1 MRASEIDPLKWTL
14 IHHFG
19 KEEFLG
25 WKDRWEDLVSPPAAL
40 SMLPY
45 LEAEVVFALEAL
57 REKLGKPL
65 LVSRAVGAIARTW
78 SQGSQHH
85 VRLKQGLQRILS
97 HACDL
102 WVPDST
108 LQEVYAAA
116 KDVPAIGA
124 FGAYPQWE
132 TYPGVH
138 VDIRPRKWPGGN
150 LALWMA
156 SYQGT
161 GKGRTQVY
169 GALDWARVD
178 KMISARKK

>member
-1 MRASEIDPLKWTL
+1 
-14 IHHFG
+14 
-19 KEEFLG
+19 
-25 WKDRWEDLVSPPAAL
+25 
-40 SMLPY
+40 MLPF
-45 LEAEVVFALEAL
+45 LDAGVPHALNLL
-57 REKLGKPL
+57 RERLGARL

-85 VRLKQGLQRILS
+85 VRLKQGCLQILS

-102 WVPDST
+102 WIPEST

-116 KDVPAIGA
+116 QDVPAIGA
-124 FGAYPQWE
+124 YGAYPQWD

-138 VDIRPRKWPGGN
+138 IDIRPRKPDGS

-169 GALDWARVD
+169 GTLDWARVN
-178 KMISARKK
+178 KMIEERKK